1 MNYYLIG
8 FLILTAGG
16 LIFLAKKMKIGKEDW
31 VKLREKLKGK
41 KKLSEAE
48 IELNKNGLL
57 LSCDKRDF
65 ADIEGLKI
73 AMKDRPEI
81 LKKINN
87 LDEEFEKFGY
97 TSPKEE
103 E

>member
-8 FLILTAGG
+8 FILLTAGG
-16 LIFLAKKMKIGKEDW
+16 LFFLSKKMKLGKEDW
-31 VKLREKLKGK
+31 SKLKKKFKGK